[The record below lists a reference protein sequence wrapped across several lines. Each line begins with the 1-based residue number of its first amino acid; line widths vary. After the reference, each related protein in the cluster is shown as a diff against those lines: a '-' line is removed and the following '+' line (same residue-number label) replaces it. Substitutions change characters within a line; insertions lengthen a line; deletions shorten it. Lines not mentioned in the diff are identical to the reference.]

1 MSGNVNIQIRP
12 LSHALGAQISGV
24 DLRQPMDDATFRQIY
39 QAFLDHCVLLFRG
52 QKLTREQHIAFGR
65 RFGELQLT
73 PPHRI
78 AHMAP
83 DHPEL
88 VLVTNKPK
96 AAPAPADERY
106 QGEGWH
112 SDRSFV
118 ASPAK
123 ASLLRAVT
131 LPSLGGDTMFSNG
144 YRAYDTLS
152 AGMKQLL
159 AGLHGVHVQE
169 DSRTIDR
176 STPERMAASLRLTRA
191 AHPIVRT
198 HPDSG
203 RKALFLAF
211 RIKKFDGMSR
221 DESAP
226 LLKFLMEHATRPHFV
241 YRHVWQND
249 DLVIWDNRCT
259 MHNAVN
265 DYDPAQV
272 RHLERVTVK
281 GEESGYVFEGNL
293 D

>member
-1 MSGNVNIQIRP
+1 MSLKIRP
-12 LSHALGAQISGV
+12 LSYALGVEITGV
-24 DLRQPMDDATFRQIY
+24 DLRKPVDDATFRDIHA
-39 QAFLDHCVLLFRG
+39 AFLDHCVLLFRG
-52 QKLTREQHIAFGR
+52 QSLTREQHIAFGR
-65 RFGELQLT
+65 KFGELQLT

-88 VLVTNKPK
+88 VLVTNKPNPS
-96 AAPAPADERY
+96 AVPLDARY

-123 ASLLRAVT
+123 ASLLRGVT
-131 LPSLGGDTMFSNG
+131 LPSVGGDTLFSNG
-144 YRAYDTLS
+144 YLAYEQLS
-152 AGMKQLL
+152 DGMKALL
-159 AGLHGVHVQE
+159 EGLHGVHVQE
-169 DSRTIDR
+169 DNRTLDR
-176 STPERMAASLRLTRA
+176 STPERYAASLRLTRA
-191 AHPIVRT
+191 AHPVVRT

-211 RIKKFDGMSR
+211 RIKKFDGMTV

-226 LLKFLMEHATRPHFV
+226 LLKYLLDHATRPQYV
-241 YRHVWQND
+241 YRHVWQKD
-249 DLVIWDNRCT
+249 DLVVWDNRCT

-265 DYDPAQV
+265 DYDHAQV
-272 RHLERVTVK
+272 RHMERVTVK
-281 GEESGYVFEGNL
+281 GNESGYVYEGSL